1 MPQLTLEVPHNLGR
15 DEATRRLKEKLDVAR
30 ETFQGQVSDL
40 HEEWHD
46 QTLTFGFKAIGMA
59 VSGTVAVE
67 DALVRLTTEL
77 PWAAMLAKGII
88 EQRARLELG
97 QVLA

>member
-15 DEATRRLKEKLDVAR
+15 DEATRRLKEKFDFAR
-30 ETFQGQVSDL
+30 ETFKGQVSDL
-40 HEEWHD
+40 HEEWKD
-46 QTLTFGFKAIGMA
+46 QTLTFGFKAVGMA

-67 DALVRLTTEL
+67 DALVRLTAEL
-77 PWAAMLAKGII
+77 PWAAMLAKGMI
-88 EQRARLELG
+88 EQRARQELG